1 MKIALALLFI
11 LQLHSIQ
18 LQLISGSKVSADSNS
33 RSKGNN
39 IETKNNGKSMSN
51 KKHLEN
57 NRMLTKYEKK
67 IRKEFNQNLKRIETM
82 VKNMTIVLTTMT
94 KLIKDVPR
102 KNLTIE
108 IIELFENKLPL
119 LNYIRDRLETAWNET
134 HTLERSLN
142 PLIEVKST

>member
-39 IETKNNGKSMSN
+39 IETKNDEKSMSH

-82 VKNMTIVLTTMT
+82 VKNMTDVLTTMT

-102 KNLTIE
+102 KNLI
-108 IIELFENKLPL
+108 
-119 LNYIRDRLETAWNET
+119 YVRLY
-134 HTLERSLN
+134 
-142 PLIEVKST
+142 

>member
-18 LQLISGSKVSADSNS
+18 LQLISGSNVSADSNS
-33 RSKGNN
+33 HNKGNN
-39 IETKNNGKSMSN
+39 IETKNDGKSMSH

-82 VKNMTIVLTTMT
+82 VKNMTDVLTTMT

-119 LNYIRDRLETAWNET
+119 LNYAWNET

-142 PLIEVKST
+142 PLIEINNQLQNVKST